1 MKEFFDLINKRQS
14 CRKYLDKPVEKEKLI
29 KCIEAARLAPSACNS
44 QPWHFVVVNNKKL
57 SSKVAMCLQ
66 DKVMNKFT
74 SQCQSFIVVV
84 EESGNLTSRAGALMK
99 QQDYRSVDLG
109 IATEHLCLAATQ
121 QNLGTC
127 ILGWFN
133 EKELKKLLNIN
144 KLKRIRLVVAI
155 GYSESDVVRKKIRK
169 NIDEIVTFIE

>member
-1 MKEFFDLINKRQS
+1 MEEFFGLINKRQS
-14 CRKYLDKPVEKEKLI
+14 CRKYLDKHVEKEKLMR
-29 KCIEAARLAPSACNS
+29 CIEAARVAPSACNS
-44 QPWHFVVVNNKKL
+44 QPWHFVVMNNKEL

-74 SQCQSFIVVV
+74 SECQSFIIVV

-121 QNLGTC
+121 QGLGTC

-169 NIDEIVTFIE
+169 NLDEIVTFME

>member
-1 MKEFFDLINKRQS
+1 MEEFFDLINKRQS
-14 CRKYLDKPVEKEKLI
+14 CRKYLDKPVENEKLI

-44 QPWHFVVVNNKKL
+44 QPWHFVVVKNKEL
-57 SSKVAMCLQ
+57 SSKVAMCVQ

-74 SQCQSFIVVV
+74 SECQCFIIVI
-84 EESGNLTSRAGALMK
+84 EESGNLTSRAGALIK

>member
-1 MKEFFDLINKRQS
+1 MEKFFELVNRRQS
-14 CRKYLDKPVEKEKLI
+14 CRKYSKKQVEHEKLVN
-29 KCIEAARLAPSACNS
+29 CIEAARLAPSACNS
-44 QPWHFVVVNNKKL
+44 QPWHFVVVNNKEL

-74 SQCQSFIVVV
+74 SECQSFIIVV
-84 EESGNLTSRAGALMK
+84 EESGNLASRAGSLMK

-109 IATEHLCLAATQ
+109 IATEHLCLAATEQ
-121 QNLGTC
+121 DLGTC

-133 EKELKKLLNIN
+133 EKELKKLLGIN

-155 GYSESDVVRKKIRK
+155 GYSENDVVRKKIRK
-169 NIDEIVTFIE
+169 NMNEIVTFIE